1 MANFTKFPI
10 EVDNSG
16 IIIGQSYIDSI
27 KQQIKFII
35 LTNPGERTYKPAYGI
50 GIKKYLFENI
60 NRIGDKELR
69 YDLYSKISQQFQA
82 YLVNVAAT
90 SVDVSQVDN
99 RLQIYINF
107 SINNYIQDS
116 LIVEV

>member
-16 IIIGQSYIDSI
+16 IITGQSYIDSI

-35 LTNPGERTYKPAYGI
+35 LTNPGERTYKPSYGI
-50 GIKKYLFENI
+50 GIKSYLFENI
-60 NRIGDKELR
+60 ARIGDKELR
-69 YDLYSKISQQFQA
+69 YDLFSKISKQFET
-82 YLVNVAAT
+82 YLTNVAAT

-99 RLQIYINF
+99 RLQIYISF
-107 SINNYIQDS
+107 SVNNYIEDS